1 MMKGVR
7 NVFLIAVVL
16 LTMTMAAGCYPVL
29 KKEAQLP
36 EDALRQIRLFS
47 PVFRDD
53 MDPDSLTLAVRRSME
68 YLDRL
73 GPEAVFHYGPDDFT
87 GRQVRGVR
95 SIPEF
100 KDCRVSTTSLES
112 I

>member
-16 LTMTMAAGCYPVL
+16 LTAAMAVGCYPVL
-29 KKEAQLP
+29 KKEAQRP
-36 EDALRQIRLFS
+36 EEALRQIRLFS

-73 GPEAVFHYGPDDFT
+73 GPG
-87 GRQVRGVR
+87 G
-95 SIPEF
+95 I
-100 KDCRVSTTSLES
+100 SLRTQRFYKRAGA
-112 I
+112 